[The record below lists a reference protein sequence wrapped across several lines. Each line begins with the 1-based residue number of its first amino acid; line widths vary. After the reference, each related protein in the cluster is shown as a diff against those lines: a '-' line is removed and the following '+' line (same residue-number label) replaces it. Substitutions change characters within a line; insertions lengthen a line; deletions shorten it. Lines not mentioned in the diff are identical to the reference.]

1 MFVPFMNL
9 LGISLFIYRFLS
21 MTDKLQGAE
30 QRVIDLTKT
39 INLQNQ
45 DTVTASAKLDKLE
58 KENEYLVNQ
67 LR

>member
-1 MFVPFMNL
+1 MFVLFMNL

-21 MTDKLQGAE
+21 VTDKLQGAK

-39 INLQNQ
+39 IDYQNQ
-45 DTVTASAKLDKLE
+45 DKVTASEKLDKLE